1 MQTRRNQDYVLIAS
15 KSVIFLHLLFYCV
28 SVTPHSF
35 VNFPFLMHFSLF
47 LEKKKNQLTMSVL
60 LNWPHQIQPTA
71 FRNLKQKVVEH
82 LHRFLFTSENLIG
95 LITDVA
101 LVYFWAFWNH
111 PCRGKT
117 VQCATFWINRLIYS
131 FLLKVRGSN
140 YWCALDHFNFR
151 CMFRYIFI
159 GLRKDWGL
167 RQQWLAKAAHVP
179 FPHAV

>member
-1 MQTRRNQDYVLIAS
+1 MDWGRNADTEKPGLSSDSIKVCYLLAFA
-15 KSVIFLHLLFYCV
+15 FLLCV
-28 SVTPHSF
+28 CESTWF
-35 VNFPFLMHFSLF
+35 RKFSLPDAPLF
-47 LEKKKNQLTMSVL
+47 VPWGKNQLRMSVL

-95 LITDVA
+95 LITDVV

-111 PCRGKT
+111 PCKGKT
-117 VQCATFWINRLIYS
+117 VQWATFWINKLIYS

-140 YWCALDHFNFR
+140 YWYALDHFNFR
-151 CMFRYIFI
+151 YTFSYIFI

-167 RQQWLAKAAHVP
+167 DRER
-179 FPHAV
+179 